1 MQLSDRINNIVLVPI
16 YVRYSTFIGLL
27 GYITVF
33 LELHSIINDKIPLP
47 SPETSEETLLSVFML
62 LLLVKIINIVGSS
75 ANRAIGHF
83 VFGFYFVFC
92 FLPMCC
98 GLADVTACNAQFADV
113 SL

>member
-1 MQLSDRINNIVLVPI
+1 M
-16 YVRYSTFIGLL
+16 
-27 GYITVF
+27 VF
-33 LELHSIINDKIPLP
+33 LELHSMIKFPYLVLKNVKKDCI
-47 SPETSEETLLSVFML
+47 VFML

-98 GLADVTACNAQFADV
+98 GLADVSACNAQFADV
-113 SL
+113 TL